1 MEGLKIVF
9 EGNNFLR
16 LLGGLWVT
24 IRIAL
29 ISIGFSLILGSLLG
43 AAMRMKNKVVR
54 AICRAYLEIVRIM
67 PQLVWLF
74 IVFFGIVRTLGINLS
89 GETSAI
95 IVFTIW
101 GAAEM
106 GDLIRGGFESVP
118 VHQYES
124 STSLGLTK
132 FQSYIYVIFPQAIR
146 LLIPNI
152 INLSTRMIKT
162 TALVSLIGV
171 TEVLKVG
178 KQIIDANRFEAPNAA
193 LWVYGTI
200 FVMYFAVC
208 FPLSMLSTAIDKK
221 QKKLSA

>member
-95 IVFTIW
+95 IVY
-101 GAAEM
+101 GARLKWATLSEAALKASPFISM
-106 GDLIRGGFESVP
+106 N
-118 VHQYES
+118 
-124 STSLGLTK
+124 
-132 FQSYIYVIFPQAIR
+132 PQLR
-146 LLIPNI
+146 SDSP
-152 INLSTRMIKT
+152 SF
-162 TALVSLIGV
+162 SLIS
-171 TEVLKVG
+171 TLFFRR
-178 KQIIDANRFEAPNAA
+178 QYACLSRT
-193 LWVYGTI
+193 LSI
-200 FVMYFAVC
+200 F
-208 FPLSMLSTAIDKK
+208 
-221 QKKLSA
+221 QQE